1 MRTDDKQSDSV
12 NERKRRMRPR
22 ILIIAVVMSIPLAY
36 VLHLLGFVGPLGRS
50 SGPEDYSAVQPVRT
64 EEERDDGVRHGPI
77 GAFRTDGPILVDTDG
92 VAIHGYDVV
101 AYFTRG
107 EPTKGSEQ
115 YEFVHDGA
123 TFRFAS
129 QEHLEQFAEE
139 PEKFVPAYG
148 GYCALGVAGNYK
160 DGMHP
165 EAFEIVDGRLF
176 FNLTPSI
183 HRHWQG
189 HMEDLIVRGDTNWP
203 QLKDSGRAGP
213 GLGPGGY

>member
-1 MRTDDKQSDSV
+1 MRTDDNQPDSV
-12 NERKRRMRPR
+12 DARKRRVRPR

-36 VLHLLGFVGPLGRS
+36 VLHLLGFVGPPGRS
-50 SGPEDYSAVQPVRT
+50 SGPGDYHAMQSVRAA
-64 EEERDDGVRHGPI
+64 EERDDGVRHGPI

-92 VAIHGYDVV
+92 LAIHGYDVV
-101 AYFTRG
+101 AYFTKG
-107 EPTKGSEQ
+107 APTKGSEE
-115 YEFVHDGA
+115 YERTHEGA

-139 PEKFVPAYG
+139 PAKFVPAYG

-183 HRHWQG
+183 HRHWQRRMG
-189 HMEDLIVRGDTNWP
+189 ELIERADENWP
-203 QLKDSGRAGP
+203 DLKDSSRAGP
-213 GLGPGGY
+213 GLGGVG